1 MTGPRTSIVSTTG
14 SENDRLTH
22 STSIPVRHP
31 RRYYAALMWA
41 LTLLFLLRV
50 LGQAVQF
57 WAPQPFL
64 PDFGRFQGSN
74 LPYGVLLGCQLVI
87 LLLMAGI
94 SWRVGAGSLA
104 PARRAGVVL
113 AWLGAVYMA
122 VAVIRLAIGLSVPGA
137 HAWFK
142 AWLPALF
149 HVVLAAF
156 VAALGVYHLSAS
168 PSLPSG
174 RAR

>member
-1 MTGPRTSIVSTTG
+1 MTG
-14 SENDRLTH
+14 SERDRLTH
-22 STSIPVRHP
+22 PNSDRVRHP

-50 LGQAVQF
+50 LGQAVQR

-64 PDFGRFQGSN
+64 PDFGRFQGSH
-74 LPYGVLLGCQLVI
+74 LPYGVLLGCQVVI

-94 SWRVGAGSLA
+94 SWRVGAGSL
-104 PARRAGVVL
+104 PSARRTGVVL

-122 VAVIRLAIGLSVPGA
+122 VAVIRLAIGLLIPGA
-137 HAWFK
+137 HAWFE

-156 VAALGVYHLSAS
+156 VAALGVYHLSVP
-168 PSLPSG
+168 PSVPSS